1 LTSDYH
7 ALLRR
12 HDFDPPSIQISL
24 RKDSV
29 VVRSGEDLLQG
40 QDAGTSLPSD
50 FDSQADFL
58 GTNTGPLDLTDS
70 PLLGGHLGLVADHP
84 PFSSSLASTSATSFS
99 SPSRGGRKAIRH
111 SFDDSIS
118 SAIGS
123 NLQLDASYSPSGSS
137 SDMASPGRVIPMS
150 PNGKP
155 GSVGSGVNIAGGLDA
170 VVRGTTRVGKEMWG
184 GLTSARSPRLMPTTA
199 KRSSATGDLLKFD
212 EEEEMFM
219 VDDLEVVGEASST
232 SPSGNAMKKEASEA
246 TINPITWS
254 VESGTI
260 YPRMTDSGMTI
271 GASTQATS
279 TSTSTGATTP
289 GGTTAED
296 GTWVAQPEVY
306 DQAVEEDARYDDV
319 TRILEEEREERNRLQ
334 ARMGTLVGD
343 ARRDGGVKGKSAG
356 KKSAAR
362 RKKKGDS

>member
-1 LTSDYH
+1 M
-7 ALLRR
+7 
-12 HDFDPPSIQISL
+12 
-24 RKDSV
+24 
-29 VVRSGEDLLQG
+29 
-40 QDAGTSLPSD
+40 
-50 FDSQADFL
+50 
-58 GTNTGPLDLTDS
+58 
-70 PLLGGHLGLVADHP
+70 GLVADHP
-84 PFSSSLASTSATSFS
+84 PFSSSLASQSATSFS
-99 SPSRGGRKAIRH
+99 SPSRVGRKLIRH
-111 SFDDSIS
+111 SFDESIS

-123 NLQLDASYSPSGSS
+123 NLQLDTSYSPSGSS
-137 SDMASPGRVIPMS
+137 DIASPGQVIPML

-155 GSVGSGVNIAGGLDA
+155 GSVTSGVNIAGGLDA

-184 GLTSARSPRLMPTTA
+184 GLTSARSPRLMPTTT

-219 VDDLEVVGEASST
+219 VDDLEVAGEASRT
-232 SPSGNAMKKEASEA
+232 SPSRNTMKKDASEA

-271 GASTQATS
+271 GPSTISTPAST
-279 TSTSTGATTP
+279 GVVTP

-296 GTWVAQPEVY
+296 GAWVAQPEVY

-319 TRILEEEREERNRLQ
+319 TRILEEEREERKRMQ
-334 ARMGTLVGD
+334 ARMGALVG
-343 ARRDGGVKGKSAG
+343 DGGVKGKSPG